1 MCRPSAGRPWQHGR
15 MTDQSER
22 YDRIAR
28 GYARWWAPVLA
39 PTAVSVLDRIAP
51 LVDGGARRILD
62 VGTGTATLAVAA
74 IRRWPRVE
82 VVGIDASSEMAA
94 AARAEADR
102 QLGPAD
108 RRRFRVEV
116 AFADRL
122 PFEAAELDAAVSSF
136 VLQLVPNRHAVL
148 KEVHRVVRP
157 GGRLAH
163 VTWLVGDR
171 AFPPDGVLDS
181 VLDEAGIGARE
192 PEIRRG
198 DYASVSAAAAGLRR
212 AGFRAVEAEGGE
224 LVHAFDARSYEG
236 FVEEF
241 DEEDLFSSMGRRER
255 QQISGSLR
263 ERLGLLP
270 ADAFELRLP
279 VVLAHGDRP

>member
-1 MCRPSAGRPWQHGR
+1 
-15 MTDQSER
+15 MTDQSQR

-39 PTAVSVLDRIAP
+39 PTAVGVLDRIAP
-51 LVDGGARRILD
+51 LVDDGARRIID

-74 IRRWPRVE
+74 IRRWPRLE
-82 VVGIDASSEMAA
+82 VVGIDASSGMAA

-102 QLGPAD
+102 QLGPSD
-108 RRRFRVEV
+108 RRRFKVQV

-122 PFEAAELDAAVSSF
+122 PFKAGELDAAVSSF

-148 KEVHRVVRP
+148 SDVHRVLRP
-157 GGRLAH
+157 GGRMAH

-171 AFPPDGVLDS
+171 AFRPDRVLDD

-192 PEIRRG
+192 PETRRG
-198 DYASVSAAAAGLRR
+198 DYASVSAAAASLRR
-212 AGFRAVEAEGGE
+212 AGFRGVEAEGGE
-224 LVHAFDARSYEG
+224 LVHAFDARSYQG

-241 DEEDLFSSMGRRER
+241 DEEDLFSSMGREER
-255 QQISGSLR
+255 RRISGALR
-263 ERLGLLP
+263 KRLESLP
-270 ADAFELRLP
+270 ASAFELRLP
-279 VVLAHGDRP
+279 VVMAHGDRR

>member
-1 MCRPSAGRPWQHGR
+1 MI
-15 MTDQSER
+15 DQAQR

-39 PTAVSVLDRIAP
+39 PTAVGVLDRIAP
-51 LVDGGARRILD
+51 LVDGGAHRILD
-62 VGTGTATLAVAA
+62 LGTGTATLAVAA
-74 IRRWPRVE
+74 IRRWPQVE

-122 PFEAAELDAAVSSF
+122 PFRVAELDVAVSSF
-136 VLQLVPNRHAVL
+136 VLQLVPNRYAAL
-148 KEVHRVVRP
+148 REVHRVVRP

-163 VTWLVGDR
+163 VTWLVGNR
-171 AFPPDGVLDS
+171 TFRPDVELDS
-181 VLDEAGIGARE
+181 VLDEAGIGARD
-192 PEIRRG
+192 PEVRGG

-212 AGFRAVEAEGGE
+212 AGFRAVQAEGHE
-224 LVHAFDARSYEG
+224 LAHAFDARTYQG
-236 FVEEF
+236 FIEEF
-241 DEEDLFSSMGRRER
+241 DEEDLFSSMGRAER
-255 QQISGSLR
+255 KRVSGRLR
-263 ERLGLLP
+263 ERLGALP
-270 ADAFELRLP
+270 AAAFELRLP
-279 VVLAHGDRP
+279 VVVAHGDRP